1 MLKKILLLSILLLP
15 WTLAAQEEIRT
26 AAGDTVMRK
35 VRKIER
41 RDFFNARP
49 QLYLENS
56 GIEALPTKVPFNYL
70 RSIRFEDG
78 CEVFFESGGLVFER
92 TRNPRKLTAQNATL
106 YLEGVYPM
114 DKTEMQ
120 MLLGPEVYKAKVQ
133 PFRTLYNVGE
143 IASYGGAVLCL
154 PWLATKLMEWATPAD
169 KRPTSPSGNIRTSA
183 FNALAIAGVAC
194 MATGITLC
202 IVGNNGCKRFAVSFT
217 GDGVNLSHQF

>member
-1 MLKKILLLSILLLP
+1 MHKKIILLLTLLLP

-26 AAGDTVMRK
+26 AVGDTVLRK

-56 GIEALPTKVPFNYL
+56 GIEALPTKVPFSYVK
-70 RSIRFEDG
+70 SIRFEDG
-78 CEVFFESGGLVFER
+78 CEVFFDNDGLVFER

-120 MLLGPEVYKAKVQ
+120 MLLGSEVYKNQIQ
-133 PFRTLYNVGE
+133 PYRTLYNAGE
-143 IASYGGAVLCL
+143 IVSYGGAVLCL
-154 PWLATKLMEWATPAD
+154 PWLATKVMEWATPAD

-202 IVGNNGCKRFAVSFT
+202 IIGSNGCKRFAVSFT
-217 GDGVNLSHQF
+217 GDSINLSHQF

>member
-1 MLKKILLLSILLLP
+1 MHKKIILLLTLLLP

-26 AAGDTVMRK
+26 AVGDTVLRK

-56 GIEALPTKVPFNYL
+56 GIEALPTKVPFSYVK
-70 RSIRFEDG
+70 SIRFEDG
-78 CEVFFESGGLVFER
+78 CEVFFDNDGLVFER

-120 MLLGPEVYKAKVQ
+120 MLLGSEVYKNQIQ
-133 PFRTLYNVGE
+133 PYRTLYNAGE
-143 IASYGGAVLCL
+143 IVSYGGAVLCL
-154 PWLATKLMEWATPAD
+154 PWLATKVMEWATPAD

-183 FNALAIAGVAC
+183 FNALAIAGVARSASSEA
-194 MATGITLC
+194 MAASVLPFPLPETVLT
-202 IVGNNGCKRFAVSFT
+202 
-217 GDGVNLSHQF
+217 

>member
-1 MLKKILLLSILLLP
+1 MHKKIILLLTLLLP

-26 AAGDTVMRK
+26 AVGDTVLRK

-41 RDFFNARP
+41 RDFFNGRP

-56 GIEALPTKVPFNYL
+56 GIEALPTKVPFSYVK
-70 RSIRFEDG
+70 SIRFEDG
-78 CEVFFESGGLVFER
+78 CEVFFDNDGLVFER

-120 MLLGPEVYKAKVQ
+120 MLLGPEGYKNQIQ
-133 PFRTLYNVGE
+133 PYRTLYNAGE
-143 IASYGGAVLCL
+143 IVSYGGAILCL
-154 PWLATKLMEWATPAD
+154 PWLATKVMEWATPAD

-202 IVGNNGCKRFAVSFT
+202 IIGSNGCKRFAVSFT
-217 GDGVNLSHQF
+217 GDSINLSHQF

>member
-1 MLKKILLLSILLLP
+1 
-15 WTLAAQEEIRT
+15 
-26 AAGDTVMRK
+26 MRK

-41 RDFFNARP
+41 RDFFNGRP

-56 GIEALPTKVPFNYL
+56 GIEALPTKVPFSYVK
-70 RSIRFEDG
+70 SIRFEDG
-78 CEVFFESGGLVFER
+78 CEVFFDNDGLVFER

-120 MLLGPEVYKAKVQ
+120 MLLGSEVYKNQIQ
-133 PFRTLYNVGE
+133 PYRTLYNAGE
-143 IASYGGAVLCL
+143 IVSYGGAVLCL
-154 PWLATKLMEWATPAD
+154 PWLATKVMEWATPAD

-194 MATGITLC
+194 MATCITLC
-202 IVGNNGCKRFAVSFT
+202 IVGSNGCKRFAVSFT

>member
-1 MLKKILLLSILLLP
+1 MHKKIILLLTLLLP

-26 AAGDTVMRK
+26 AVGDTVLRK

-41 RDFFNARP
+41 RDFFNGRP

-56 GIEALPTKVPFNYL
+56 GIEALPTKVPFSYVK
-70 RSIRFEDG
+70 SIRFEDG
-78 CEVFFESGGLVFER
+78 CEVFFDNDGLVFER

-120 MLLGPEVYKAKVQ
+120 MLLGSEVYKNQIQ
-133 PFRTLYNVGE
+133 PYRTLYNAGE
-143 IASYGGAVLCL
+143 IVSYGGAVLCL
-154 PWLATKLMEWATPAD
+154 PWLATKVMEWATPAD

-202 IVGNNGCKRFAVSFT
+202 IIGSNGCKRFAVSFT
-217 GDGVNLSHQF
+217 GEGVNLSRQF

>member
-1 MLKKILLLSILLLP
+1 MHKKIILLLTLLLP

-26 AAGDTVMRK
+26 AVGDTVLRK

-56 GIEALPTKVPFNYL
+56 GIEALPTKVPFSYVK
-70 RSIRFEDG
+70 SIRFEDG
-78 CEVFFESGGLVFER
+78 CEVFFDNDGLVFER

-120 MLLGPEVYKAKVQ
+120 MLLGSEVYKNQIQ
-133 PFRTLYNVGE
+133 PYRTLYNAGE
-143 IASYGGAVLCL
+143 IVSYGGAVLCL
-154 PWLATKLMEWATPAD
+154 PWLATKVMEWATPAD

-202 IVGNNGCKRFAVSFT
+202 IVGSNGCKRFAVSFT
-217 GDGVNLSHQF
+217 GDSINLSHQF

>member
-1 MLKKILLLSILLLP
+1 MHKKIILLLTLLLP

-26 AAGDTVMRK
+26 AVGDTVLRK

-41 RDFFNARP
+41 RDFFNGRP

-56 GIEALPTKVPFNYL
+56 GIEALPTKVPFSYVK
-70 RSIRFEDG
+70 SIRFEDG
-78 CEVFFESGGLVFER
+78 CEVFFDNDGLVFER

-106 YLEGVYPM
+106 FLEGVYPM

-120 MLLGPEVYKAKVQ
+120 MLLGSEVYKNQIQ
-133 PFRTLYNVGE
+133 PYRTLYNAGE
-143 IASYGGAVLCL
+143 IVSYGGAVLCL
-154 PWLATKLMEWATPAD
+154 PWLATKVMEWATPAD

-183 FNALAIAGVAC
+183 FNALAIAGVVC

-202 IVGNNGCKRFAVSFT
+202 IVGSSGCRRFAVSFT
-217 GDGVNLSHQF
+217 GDSINLSHQF

>member
-1 MLKKILLLSILLLP
+1 MHKKIILLLTLLLP

-26 AAGDTVMRK
+26 AVGDTVLRK

-56 GIEALPTKVPFNYL
+56 GIEALPTKVPFSYVK
-70 RSIRFEDG
+70 SIRFEDG
-78 CEVFFESGGLVFER
+78 CEVFFDNDGLVFER

-120 MLLGPEVYKAKVQ
+120 MLLGSEVYKNQIQ
-133 PFRTLYNVGE
+133 PYRTLYNAGE
-143 IASYGGAVLCL
+143 IVSYGGAVLCL
-154 PWLATKLMEWATPAD
+154 PWLATKVMEWATPAD

-202 IVGNNGCKRFAVSFT
+202 IIGSNGCKRFAVSFT
-217 GDGVNLSHQF
+217 GDGINLSHQF

>member
-1 MLKKILLLSILLLP
+1 MHKKIILLLTLLLP

-26 AAGDTVMRK
+26 AVGDTVLRK

-56 GIEALPTKVPFNYL
+56 GIEALPTKVPFSYVK
-70 RSIRFEDG
+70 SIRFEDG
-78 CEVFFESGGLVFER
+78 CEVFFDNDGLVFER

-120 MLLGPEVYKAKVQ
+120 MLLGSEVYKNQIQ
-133 PFRTLYNVGE
+133 PYRTLYNAGE
-143 IASYGGAVLCL
+143 IVSYGGAVLCL
-154 PWLATKLMEWATPAD
+154 PWLATKVMEWATPAD

-202 IVGNNGCKRFAVSFT
+202 IIGSNGCKRFAVSFT
-217 GDGVNLSHQF
+217 GEGVNLSRQF

>member
-1 MLKKILLLSILLLP
+1 MHKKIILLLTLLLP

-26 AAGDTVMRK
+26 AVGDTVLRK

-56 GIEALPTKVPFNYL
+56 GIEALPTKVPFSYVK
-70 RSIRFEDG
+70 SIRFEDG
-78 CEVFFESGGLVFER
+78 CEVFFDNDGLVFER

-120 MLLGPEVYKAKVQ
+120 MLLGSEVYKNQIQ
-133 PFRTLYNVGE
+133 PYRTLYNAGE
-143 IASYGGAVLCL
+143 IVSYGGAVLCL
-154 PWLATKLMEWATPAD
+154 PWLATKVMEWATPAD

-202 IVGNNGCKRFAVSFT
+202 IVGSNGCKRFAVSFT

>member
-1 MLKKILLLSILLLP
+1 ML
-15 WTLAAQEEIRT
+15 
-26 AAGDTVMRK
+26 RK

-56 GIEALPTKVPFNYL
+56 GIEALPTKVPFSYVK
-70 RSIRFEDG
+70 SIRFEDG
-78 CEVFFESGGLVFER
+78 CEVFFDNDGLVFER

-120 MLLGPEVYKAKVQ
+120 MLLGSEVYKNQIQ
-133 PFRTLYNVGE
+133 PYRTLYNAGE
-143 IASYGGAVLCL
+143 IVSYGGAVLCL
-154 PWLATKLMEWATPAD
+154 PWLATKVLEWATPAD

-202 IVGNNGCKRFAVSFT
+202 IIGSNGCKRFAVSFT
-217 GDGVNLSHQF
+217 GDSINLSHQF

>member
-1 MLKKILLLSILLLP
+1 MHKKIILLLTLLLP

-41 RDFFNARP
+41 RDLFNGRP

-56 GIEALPTKVPFNYL
+56 GIEALPTKVPFSYVK
-70 RSIRFEDG
+70 SIRFEDG
-78 CEVFFESGGLVFER
+78 CEVFFDNDGLVFER

-106 YLEGVYPM
+106 YLEGVYPL

-120 MLLGPEVYKAKVQ
+120 MLLGPEVYKNQIQ
-133 PFRTLYNVGE
+133 PYRTLYNAGE
-143 IASYGGAVLCL
+143 IVSYGGAVLCL
-154 PWLATKLMEWATPAD
+154 PWLATKVMEWATPAD

-202 IVGNNGCKRFAVSFT
+202 IVGRNGCRRFAVSFT
-217 GDGVNLSHQF
+217 GDGINLSHQF

>member
-1 MLKKILLLSILLLP
+1 MHKKIILLLTLLLP

-26 AAGDTVMRK
+26 AVGDTVLRK

-41 RDFFNARP
+41 RDLFNGRP

-56 GIEALPTKVPFNYL
+56 GIEALPTKVPFSYVK
-70 RSIRFEDG
+70 SIRFEDG
-78 CEVFFESGGLVFER
+78 CEVFFDNDGLVFER

-120 MLLGPEVYKAKVQ
+120 MLLGSEVYKNQIQ
-133 PFRTLYNVGE
+133 PYRTLYNAGE
-143 IASYGGAVLCL
+143 IVSYGGAVLCL
-154 PWLATKLMEWATPAD
+154 PWLATKVMEWATPAD

-202 IVGNNGCKRFAVSFT
+202 IIGSNGCKRFAVSFT
-217 GDGVNLSHQF
+217 GDGINLSHQF

>member
-1 MLKKILLLSILLLP
+1 ML
-15 WTLAAQEEIRT
+15 
-26 AAGDTVMRK
+26 RK

-56 GIEALPTKVPFNYL
+56 GIEALPTKVPFSYVK
-70 RSIRFEDG
+70 SIRFEDG
-78 CEVFFESGGLVFER
+78 CEVFFDNDGLVFER

-120 MLLGPEVYKAKVQ
+120 MLLGSEVYKNQIQ
-133 PFRTLYNVGE
+133 PYRTLYNAGE
-143 IASYGGAVLCL
+143 IVSYGGAVLCL
-154 PWLATKLMEWATPAD
+154 PWLATKVMEWATPAD

-202 IVGNNGCKRFAVSFT
+202 IIGSNGCKRFAVSFT
-217 GDGVNLSHQF
+217 GDSINLSHQF

>member
-41 RDFFNARP
+41 RDFFNGRP

-78 CEVFFESGGLVFER
+78 CEVFFEGGGLVFER

-154 PWLATKLMEWATPAD
+154 PWLATKVLEWATPAD
-169 KRPTSPSGNIRTSA
+169 KRPTLPSGRIKTTVV
-183 FNALAIAGVAC
+183 NALAIAGVAC

-202 IVGNNGCKRFAVSFT
+202 IVGSNGCKRFAVSFT